1 MAHRDSLDETTGTTN
16 PSDSSGP
23 PPYKEAENSGS
34 GTPTCSGTP
43 QQCSPTHTGSP
54 TEFITSPVH
63 DGVLGTCGITAAE
76 ANIVPQENGRVGAKK
91 KRSALLCHQSRS
103 HSGEE
108 PPTSHDSKLAN
119 KINVKP
125 TQDNSLK
132 SHENHTRSHETHMR
146 IRCSQSQRDHG
157 GQIHCQVPGGTLV
170 YSKVLLGSGSR
181 LENNSRENIKGEC
194 SRHARDQT

>member
-1 MAHRDSLDETTGTTN
+1 MAQRDSLDETTGTSN

-54 TEFITSPVH
+54 TEFIASPVH
-63 DGVLGTCGITAAE
+63 DGIPVICGTSAAE
-76 ANIVPQENGRVGAKK
+76 AISNPQENGRVATKK
-91 KRSALLCHQSRS
+91 KRGALLCHQSRS

-108 PPTSHDSKLAN
+108 PPPLQDSKHAN
-119 KINVKP
+119 KTNAKS
-125 TQDNSLK
+125 TQDNTVR
-132 SHENHTRSHETHMR
+132 SHENHARSHETHMR
-146 IRCSQSQRDHG
+146 IRCSQSHRDHG

-170 YSKVLLGSGSR
+170 YSKVLLGSGNRS
-181 LENNSRENIKGEC
+181 ENNSRDNVRGEC
-194 SRHARDQT
+194 SRHVRDQT